1 MWQANRAKLSSARVW
16 ESIRLR
22 LRKDNAAVL
31 SSAELDAILAE
42 IMTLSMPPVRMRTDE
57 VGAMLMALAE
67 ALPPRSELL
76 VSEFTSVVR
85 HCCKDKLTLT
95 SDQLQ
100 VLIPFFLAA
109 LSHCPSWYAEQ
120 ILTTLSIILA
130 DNAASAAPLHDT
142 IYAAATPHLDPSSA
156 DVGARYAATTCM
168 AHLVAVTEAPPPY
181 FASLWKHTMD
191 NFQQQTRQLHSDA
204 PRVVWTT
211 NRTHYKSCLASL
223 QCLVRLVELDT
234 SSSGTPAPPGRVVE
248 PHMPKVLDSLR
259 LLLGCGLTLSAAAV
273 VGRVPLSDSDS
284 DSSKHSQSHRGIGL
298 AAKLRLEV
306 VRAFEVVLQSFPHLI
321 APTLA
326 LYLPTTTSPCLVLY
340 NHQPSVLTV
349 AVVDPYDQV
358 RLKVLH
364 WLELLL
370 PVVNAKATLSQNFKN
385 ASSMAFT
392 TTGGALVRMIH
403 QVHLVVLHTL
413 QYEHET
419 AVLVQAMKTL
429 TTLVSLCP
437 YPNMLQA
444 SSTPATLSLDAILQA
459 LAHYLHNAL
468 FAPDH
473 MVRVSALAC
482 LAALLSTP
490 EPVSSVLTWLSQ
502 PTPPVESP
510 LYHFNSTPLLR
521 VRSRRFIED
530 MLSPA
535 KSSSSTHAAHHSSSG
550 GRIGTSPREPASTSM
565 LHRLDAMSLLSK
577 TAKNYATV
585 LSAHWPRLSAFLLT
599 AFRDMDQNVRLQAV
613 KILENY
619 VKGGNHTSHH
629 LAFMATHVIRAFQD
643 PSHHVRASVCACFT
657 LLRPD
662 EWTAFADNPAFMEYF
677 LATPRD
683 ASPVVRA
690 AGFRLLGAMALV
702 PVFKTRDFIGAIV
715 RMGMDAATDSTLNVR
730 VRVVWA
736 IGNACT
742 TPGPD
747 VPDSPDSPWLL
758 RLLPPDSIDQV
769 LRCMLHLV
777 DDNDKV
783 ASSVVRTL
791 GLLTR
796 WIVSAQYLEASDHST
811 PFTGDLETLANTALL
826 TDAMTVL
833 AKKVVD
839 GAPKV
844 RWNACHALAKVF
856 HCPVLPLASAPW
868 TPAVFNALTAA
879 IAQQDNFKVRI
890 SAAMALR
897 ISCARA
903 SYGVFFHGIVQTI
916 LDALDAAVDLTDISE
931 YKYKAQLE
939 LQLSFTLVHLVA
951 LVQSEADQV
960 ALGSM
965 LCRKYKDFIYDWL
978 YHQQHKMYAAIFGEE
993 AVDCAEDNV
1002 AEGHEVNPVSCAQ
1015 VVDACDV
1022 LRRVIQQH
1030 CPHTASCLAQIAEV
1044 KLIFEMDMLDA
1055 IGFEF

>member
-22 LRKDNAAVL
+22 LRKDNATVL

-168 AHLVAVTEAPPPY
+168 AHVVAVTEAPPPY

-211 NRTHYKSCLASL
+211 NRTHYKVTIFLTLKHRSL
-223 QCLVRLVELDT
+223 NLPAELPRQFT
-234 SSSGTPAPPGRVVE
+234 VPAPPGRVVE

-259 LLLGCGLTLSAAAV
+259 LLLG
-273 VGRVPLSDSDS
+273 
-284 DSSKHSQSHRGIGL
+284 L
-298 AAKLRLEV
+298 AARLRLEV
-306 VRAFEVVLQSFPHLI
+306 VRAFEVVLQSFPQLI

-364 WLELLL
+364 WLDLLL

-413 QYEHET
+413 QYEHDS
-419 AVLVQAMKTL
+419 AVLVQAIKTL

-468 FAPDH
+468 FAP
-473 MVRVSALAC
+473 V
-482 LAALLSTP
+482 
-490 EPVSSVLTWLSQ
+490 
-502 PTPPVESP
+502 
-510 LYHFNSTPLLR
+510 
-521 VRSRRFIED
+521 
-530 MLSPA
+530 
-535 KSSSSTHAAHHSSSG
+535 
-550 GRIGTSPREPASTSM
+550 
-565 LHRLDAMSLLSK
+565 
-577 TAKNYATV
+577 
-585 LSAHWPRLSAFLLT
+585 
-599 AFRDMDQNVRLQAV
+599 
-613 KILENY
+613 
-619 VKGGNHTSHH
+619 VKGHWGH
-629 LAFMATHVIRAFQD
+629 
-643 PSHHVRASVCACFT
+643 
-657 LLRPD
+657 
-662 EWTAFADNPAFMEYF
+662 
-677 LATPRD
+677 
-683 ASPVVRA
+683 
-690 AGFRLLGAMALV
+690 
-702 PVFKTRDFIGAIV
+702 
-715 RMGMDAATDSTLNVR
+715 
-730 VRVVWA
+730 
-736 IGNACT
+736 
-742 TPGPD
+742 
-747 VPDSPDSPWLL
+747 SPWLL

-811 PFTGDLETLANTALL
+811 PFTGDLETLANTTLL

-833 AKKVVD
+833 AKKV
-839 GAPKV
+839 
-844 RWNACHALAKVF
+844 
-856 HCPVLPLASAPW
+856 
-868 TPAVFNALTAA
+868 
-879 IAQQDNFKVRI
+879 VRI

-939 LQLSFTLVHLVA
+939 LQ
-951 LVQSEADQV
+951 
-960 ALGSM
+960 
-965 LCRKYKDFIYDWL
+965 
-978 YHQQHKMYAAIFGEE
+978 YAAIFGEE